1 MRLDRR
7 RNNELRPVKITPG
20 YIDYPEGSV
29 LIEAGKTRVLCAVSV
44 QPGVPRWLE
53 GRGQGWLT
61 AEYAMLPRATLTRT
75 PRETTPSA
83 RSQEIKR
90 LIGRS
95 LRAAVDLR
103 LIGENTITVDCDVLQ
118 ADGGTRT
125 AAITGAYVA
134 LAFAIRKMIADKT
147 ASPRAFKTAVAAVS
161 VGICAASSRGGVQIE
176 LDPTVPRDDAAGGEE
191 LLDLNYEEDSRAEVD
206 FNVVMTAE
214 GKFIEVQGTAEGEP
228 FARDAMDRLL
238 NLAREGIG
246 ELLKIQATV
255 LSSR

>member
-1 MRLDRR
+1 MRIDNR

-29 LIEAGKTRVLCAVSV
+29 LIEAGKTRVLCAVSI
-44 QPGVPRWLE
+44 QRGVPKWLD

-61 AEYAMLPRATLTRT
+61 AEYAMLPRATNTRT

-103 LIGENTITVDCDVLQ
+103 LIGENTITVDCDVIQ

-125 AAITGAYVA
+125 ASITGAYVA
-134 LAFAIRKMIADKT
+134 LVIALRKMIAANT
-147 ASPRAFKTAVAAVS
+147 ASPRALKTVVAAVS
-161 VGICAASSRGGVQIE
+161 AGIVGS
-176 LDPTVPRDDAAGGEE
+176 EE
-191 LLDLNYEEDSRAEVD
+191 MLDLCYAEDSRAEVD

-214 GKFIEVQGTAEGEP
+214 GKFVEMQGTAEGEP
-228 FARDAMDRLL
+228 FARDAMDRIV
-238 NLAREGIG
+238 NLARGGIQ
-246 ELLKIQATV
+246 ELFKIQSSV
-255 LSSR
+255 L

>member
-1 MRLDRR
+1 MRTDQR

-20 YIDYPEGSV
+20 YLDYPEGCV

-44 QPGVPRWLE
+44 EEGVPRWLD

-61 AEYAMLPRATLTRT
+61 AEYGMLPRATHTRT

-83 RSQEIKR
+83 RSQEIRR

-95 LRAAVDLR
+95 LRAAVDLK
-103 LIGENTITVDCDVLQ
+103 LIGERTLMLDCDVLQ

-134 LAFAIRKMIADKT
+134 LALALKKMIADKT
-147 ASPRAFKTAVAAVS
+147 ASPRALKTQVAAIS
-161 VGICAASSRGGVQIE
+161 VGIVGGVE
-176 LDPTVPRDDAAGGEE
+176 MMDLDYA
-191 LLDLNYEEDSRAEVD
+191 EDSRAEVD
-206 FNVVMTAE
+206 FNVVMTRE
-214 GKFIEVQGTAEGEP
+214 GKFIEAQGTAEGEP

-238 NLAREGIG
+238 NLARDGIA
-246 ELLKIQATV
+246 ELFKIQAAV
-255 LSSR
+255 LAA